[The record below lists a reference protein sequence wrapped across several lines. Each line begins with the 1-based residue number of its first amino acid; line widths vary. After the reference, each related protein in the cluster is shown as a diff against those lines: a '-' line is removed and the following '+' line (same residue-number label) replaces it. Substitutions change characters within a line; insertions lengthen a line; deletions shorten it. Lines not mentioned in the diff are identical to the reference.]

1 MTTHT
6 GAPAPGLAPG
16 DEGSVWHTLSADGVL
31 RAEKVDEHSGL
42 SSAEVASRAARFGLI
57 CLAVAL
63 SIVVMSEIGK
73 AVRRHTA
80 PGRQETR

>member
-6 GAPAPGLAPG
+6 GAPAPGLAPDDAG
-16 DEGSVWHTLSADGVL
+16 PVWHTLSADGVL

-42 SSAEVASRAARFGLI
+42 SSAEAAARAERFGLI

-63 SIVVMSEIGK
+63 SIVVVSEIQK

-80 PGRQETR
+80 RGQQETR